1 MNLIATIKSFFHFFT
16 LYAGGGGG
24 TPTNQNVTQTSIPEY
39 ARPYVERS
47 LGQAAAVTDLS
58 KNPYQSYDGQRTAAF
73 TPMQAQAMGAVSNMQ
88 SAPQLTDASNLA
100 YQAGQGGLGVQQTA
114 AGLQNTALGYGQA
127 GSMYGGAASQ
137 FGAAGAQQAQ
147 NAAMQAQRQA
157 SMYGSQGAQYGGQ
170 GAQYGA
176 QGAGIGAQGVEAAQ
190 QGFGAGAQYAQQAT
204 SPESQQAYMSPYMQN
219 VVDVQSQEARRQAD
233 ISRQTQKSQATG
245 QGAFGGSRSAIVQ
258 SEADRNLATQ
268 LGAIQA
274 TGSQAAFD
282 KAQQA
287 QQFGANLGLQGLQA
301 GYQGLQTGMQ
311 GTAQGIQGAQA
322 GMQGAGVGLQGV
334 GQQVAAGQLGVQGG
348 QLGIQGQQAGMQGA
362 QAGLAGVQAATGAGQ
377 YGLQGLGQ
385 ATQAAGTLG
394 QLGQTEFGQQQ
405 AITDAQM
412 RAGTLQQQQEQKG
425 LDLQYQQY
433 MDQMNYPY
441 KQLGFMSD
449 MYRGLPLSQSSQSMY
464 QNPSAVSQAAGIGT
478 AGMGLYG
485 MYQMTQGRANGGQI
499 KEGDGLDTL
508 GLYNAM
514 RKQG

>member
-1 MNLIATIKSFFHFFT
+1 MNLISTIKSFFNYFT
-16 LYAGGGGG
+16 LYAGGGGSA
-24 TPTNQNVTQTSIPEY
+24 PTNQNVTTTSIPEY

-47 LGQAAAVTDLS
+47 LGQAAAVTDINA
-58 KNPYQSYDGQRTAAF
+58 NPYQSYGGQRTAAF

-88 SAPQLTDASNLA
+88 SAPQLTDASNMA
-100 YQAGQGGLGVQQTA
+100 YQAGQGGLGTQQTA

-137 FGAAGAQQAQ
+137 FGAEGARQAQ

-157 SMYGSQGAQYGGQ
+157 AMYGSQGAQYGGQ
-170 GAQYGA
+170 GMQYGA
-176 QGAGIGAQGVEAAQ
+176 QGAGIGNIGVQQAQ

-204 SPESQQAYMSPYMQN
+204 SPEAQQAYMSPYMQN

-233 ISRQTQKSQATG
+233 ISRQAQKSQATG

-274 TGSQAAFD
+274 QGSQSAFE

-322 GMQGAGVGLQGV
+322 GMQGAGLGLQGV
-334 GQQVAAGQLGVQGG
+334 GQQIAGG
-348 QLGIQGQQAGMQGA
+348 QLGLQGAETGIRGQQAGMQGTA
-362 QAGLAGVQAATGAGQ
+362 QGLAGVQAATGAGQ

-385 ATQAAGTLG
+385 ATQAAGALG

-425 LDLQYQQY
+425 LDLMYQQY

-449 MYRGLPLSQSSQSMY
+449 IYRGLPLSQSSQSMY
-464 QNPSAVSQAAGIGT
+464 QNPSALSQAAGLGT
-478 AGMGLYG
+478 AAYGLY
-485 MYQMTQGRANGGQI
+485 QMGRKNGGQI
-499 KEGDGLDTL
+499 KESDGLDAL